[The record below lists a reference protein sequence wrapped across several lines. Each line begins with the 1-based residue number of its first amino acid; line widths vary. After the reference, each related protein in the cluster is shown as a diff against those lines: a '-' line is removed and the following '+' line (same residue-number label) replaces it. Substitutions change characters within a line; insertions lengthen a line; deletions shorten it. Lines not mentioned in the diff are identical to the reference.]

1 MTEPVQVKRE
11 IPEGYTFGDHPHF
24 TGKELFHLERST
36 FIFDLEVYPNYIL
49 AAFKETKSKK
59 IVVFEKSC
67 DSEICIDKLLHVI
80 YHHDLVGFNSTTY
93 DLPMLSA
100 IVSGMSIEGLKSL
113 SDAIITR
120 DLRPKRLEET
130 YGLTLLCGLN
140 HIDLIDLVP
149 LKPSLKTLSGRMHS
163 ARMQD
168 LPFDPAQSLTKLEFE
183 FVKDYCINDLDNT
196 IQLYEALRGDIEL
209 REFMGKEYGQDLR
222 SKSGPQIAEAVLGS
236 ELERLSGRFPQRP
249 KQAKEAVF
257 QYDVPEWVSF
267 ETPQLLEALET
278 VKSASFTLDEGGAPK
293 MPEELAKLKIEIGSS
308 IYQMGIG
315 GLHST
320 ESKKAYKATNEVIIK
335 DCDVGSY
342 YPSIIINEKL
352 FPKHLGAKFL
362 DIYNKIYTERIKA
375 KKEGNN
381 LKANSYKLVLNSS
394 FGKFGSKYS
403 FLYSPKLLLQTTIT
417 GQLALLM
424 LIEQLEKSE
433 ISVISAN
440 TDGIVSKIPSFLVGT
455 YDEVCNA
462 WQTKTGFNLEFT
474 EYSAL
479 YSRDVNNYIAFKTEG
494 KVKPKGVFASAALNK
509 NPNNQICID
518 AVISYLL
525 HKTPISETVRSC
537 KDITKFLTVRGVKG
551 GAHKDNQ
558 FLGKVVRWYY
568 STDESGKI
576 NYITNNNKV
585 PLTENAKPLM
595 QLGAFPDDVDFAK
608 YEKLCDEML
617 FDLGAKVLRR
627 SLFD

>member
-1 MTEPVQVKRE
+1 MADPIQVKRE

-49 AAFKETKSKK
+49 AAFKETNTKK

-67 DSEICIDKLLHVI
+67 DSDICIDKLLHVL

-100 IVSGMSIEGLKSL
+100 IVSGMGIEGLKAL
-113 SDAIITR
+113 SDAIIQR
-120 DLRPKRLEET
+120 DLRPKQLEET

-140 HIDLIDLVP
+140 HIDLFNLVP
-149 LKPSLKTLSGRMHS
+149 LSPSLKTLSGRMHS

-168 LPFDPAQSLTKLEFE
+168 LPFDPAQSLTKLEAE
-183 FVKDYCINDLDNT
+183 FVKDYCVNDLDNT

-209 REFMGKEYGQDLR
+209 REYMGEEYSQDLR

-249 KQAKEAVF
+249 KKAKEAVF
-257 QYDVPEWVSF
+257 QYDVPGWVAF
-267 ETPQLLEALET
+267 ELPQLLGALET
-278 VKSASFTLDEGGAPK
+278 VKTASFIMDEGGAPK

-320 ESKKAYKATNEVIIK
+320 ESKKAYKATSEVMIR
-335 DCDVGSY
+335 DCDVSSY

-352 FPKHLGAKFL
+352 FPKHLGSKFL
-362 DIYNKIYTERIKA
+362 DIYTKIYKERLQA
-375 KKEGNN
+375 KKDGNK
-381 LKANSYKLVLNSS
+381 LKAESYKLVLNSS

-424 LIEQLEKSE
+424 LIETLEKAG

-440 TDGIVSKIPSFLVGT
+440 TDGIVSKIPVHLVGT
-455 YDEVCNA
+455 YNEVCNA
-462 WQTKTGFNLEFT
+462 WQQKTGFNLEFT
-474 EYSAL
+474 EYSTL
-479 YSRDVNNYIAFKTEG
+479 YSRDVNNYISVKTDG
-494 KVKPKGVFASAALNK
+494 KVKTKGVYASTALNK

-518 AVISYLL
+518 AVIAYLL
-525 HKTPISETVRSC
+525 HKTPISETVRAC
-537 KDITKFLTVRGVKG
+537 RDITKFLTVRGVKG
-551 GAHKDNQ
+551 GAHKDSV

-568 STDESGKI
+568 STNETGTI

-595 QLGAFPDDVDFAK
+595 QLGEFPDDIDFAK

-617 FDLGAKVLRR
+617 FDLGAKVLKR
-627 SLFD
+627 SLFG